1 MSFSINFF
9 RVSQDELD
17 TLIQTQD
24 QALFDKLADERVGN
38 PPFGATTNEFTPE
51 CIDLLENLPFAKP
64 LLQHIQSKPHDVL
77 APLAGYG
84 DTRVMTP
91 DEAYTMWNSFTDDCC
106 IESEIYRYCKKNNK
120 DYDYEYEAP
129 LFTFYDLQDMFYH
142 AKDNNFFIISYC
154 E

>member
-9 RVSQDELD
+9 TVSQDELD

-24 QALFDKLADERVGN
+24 QALFDKLADERVSN
-38 PPFGATTNEFTPE
+38 PPLGVTTNEFAPE

-64 LLQHIQSKPHDVL
+64 LLQHLESAPHDAL

-91 DEAYTMWNSFTDDCC
+91 DEAYTIWDSFTNYVCF
-106 IESEIYRYCKKNNK
+106 ETEIVEYCKATNK
-120 DYDYEYEAP
+120 DIAYEYREP
-129 LFTFYDLQDMFYH
+129 LSTFYKLQYMFHH
-142 AKDNNFFIISYC
+142 AKDENLFVISYC